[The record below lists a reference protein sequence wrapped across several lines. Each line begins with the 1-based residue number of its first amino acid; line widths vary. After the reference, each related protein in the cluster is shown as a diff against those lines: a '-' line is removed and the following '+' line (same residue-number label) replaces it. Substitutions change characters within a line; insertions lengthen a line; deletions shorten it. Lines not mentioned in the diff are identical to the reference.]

1 MCSYDLGIYFAA
13 HSTPRKP
20 VAPPVAVAQQPLD
33 PALSALLVASDLSQ
47 YAEVFRLEE
56 LTLFAVKRL
65 TDAQLKELGLTMG
78 ARIRLL
84 DALSKAK

>member
-1 MCSYDLGIYFAA
+1 MCLVADSPSASA

-20 VAPPVAVAQQPLD
+20 AAVLANQPLD
-33 PALSALLVASDLSQ
+33 PALLALLQQSDLTQ

-56 LTLFAVKRL
+56 LNLAAVKRL
-65 TDAQLKELGLTMG
+65 SDAQLKELGLTMG

-84 DALSKAK
+84 DALSKVK